1 MPIQGAHQQSI
12 PPPRLPQAS
21 EPISAALPATA
32 VDPGTSNPGTSNP
45 GTLAAPP
52 KMLPPPP
59 MITIGKL
66 AAERLHDVDQES
78 VQLPCDMVP
87 SAHFVVDALGRR
99 GTKSHNHVL
108 SQWGHV
114 SAGGKGEHMSQ
125 LLQETLPPFAAPW
138 TAAHFATS
146 GQSYIACCD

>member
-1 MPIQGAHQQSI
+1 MKNTQLSVPTQGCHEQNT
-12 PPPRLPQAS
+12 PLPRLPQAS
-21 EPISAALPATA
+21 EPISTAPPATA
-32 VDPGTSNPGTSNP
+32 VAPGTSITS
-45 GTLAAPP
+45 TLAASPMAP
-52 KMLPPPP
+52 PPPP

-114 SAGGKGEHMSQ
+114 SAGGKGEHVS
-125 LLQETLPPFAAPW
+125 LLLHIGHLLRDLLPSFA
-138 TAAHFATS
+138 S
-146 GQSYIACCD
+146 